1 MAENN
6 DDVNKKIVTLL
17 KLFKNRPYHLAK
29 YLIENNAFSKTFLT
43 KISKSTKLSEI
54 SLNDEKLNK
63 YLSYNF
69 NDIQHME
76 SFYSSLL
83 DEIKEISMNKSKTEI
98 SKKLNEKLDYLIKE
112 EKFEEAAKLRDY
124 MQKNSIK
131 RINKS

>member
-1 MAENN
+1 MSENN
-6 DDVNKKIVTLL
+6 EDINKKIVILF

-29 YLIENNAFSKTFLT
+29 YLLENNAFSKTFLN

-54 SLNDEKLNK
+54 SLQDEKINK

-69 NDIQHME
+69 KDIQQME
-76 SFYSSLL
+76 DFYTSLL
-83 DEIKEISMNKSKTEI
+83 DEIKEITTNKSKTEI
-98 SKKLNEKLDYLIKE
+98 SKELNDKLDNYIRN

-131 RINKS
+131 RNNKS

>member
-29 YLIENNAFSKTFLT
+29 YLLENGAFSKTFLN
-43 KISKSTKLSEI
+43 KISKSTKLTEI
-54 SLNDEKLNK
+54 SSQDEIINK
-63 YLSYNF
+63 YLSYSF
-69 NDIQHME
+69 KDIQQME
-76 SFYSSLL
+76 DFYSSLL
-83 DEIKEISMNKSKTEI
+83 DEIITMNKSKSEI
-98 SKKLNEKLDYLIKE
+98 SKELNDKLDNFIRD

-131 RINKS
+131 RNTKS